1 RGLSTQDVI
10 LALQQ
15 QSAHVTAG
23 QIGMPPTPANQS
35 FQYTLNVLGRLD
47 DAEQF
52 ANVIVKTGSA
62 GEVTR
67 VRDVGRVEL
76 GAQTYSQSFA
86 KDGKPA
92 AGLGIYLSPGANAL
106 SVATEVEK
114 KMKALAAE
122 FPQGVAY
129 SVPFDTTKFVNESI
143 NEVYKTLYEA

>member
-23 QIGMPPTPANQS
+23 QIGMPPTPGDQS
-35 FQYTLNVLGRLD
+35 FQYTLNVIGRFD
-47 DAEQF
+47 DPEQF

-76 GAQTYSQSFA
+76 GAQSYNQVFK
-86 KDGKPA
+86 KDGLPS
-92 AGLGIYLSPGANAL
+92 AGLALFLSPGA
-106 SVATEVEK
+106 
-114 KMKALAAE
+114 
-122 FPQGVAY
+122 
-129 SVPFDTTKFVNESI
+129 
-143 NEVYKTLYEA
+143 